1 MGAAYRLPQ
10 RRGRA
15 VSEPAFTPPP
25 AATLRALV
33 ETALREDGAWDD
45 ITTAALIPAEQR
57 GSCRIEAREDGVLC
71 GVPLVEATYALL
83 DPQVSVRALVGEGGR
98 FRAGDVLLRI
108 EGPLRALLQG
118 ERVALNFTQRLSGIA
133 TMTSRFVEAV
143 AGTGATIL
151 DTRKTTPGL
160 RAVEKYAVRAG
171 GGRNHRFGLSDGV
184 LVKDNHLAVAYAR
197 GQTMADVVRLMR
209 AAAPPAMPVEIE
221 AASFD
226 EAAAAIEAGADI
238 VLLDNMTDA
247 GMRRVV
253 AMARG
258 RARLEASGG
267 MTLERVRAVA
277 ETGVDTISVG
287 ALTHSARALDL
298 ALEMET

>member
-1 MGAAYRLPQ
+1 M
-10 RRGRA
+10 
-15 VSEPAFTPPP
+15 SEPALAPPP

-33 ETALREDGAWDD
+33 EAALREDGAWDD

-71 GVPLVEATYALL
+71 GEPLVEATYALL
-83 DPQVSVRALVGEGGR
+83 DPRVSVRALASEGGR
-98 FRAGDVLLRI
+98 FRAGDVLMRI

-133 TMTSRFVEAV
+133 TMTARFVEAV

-247 GMRRVV
+247 EMRRVV
-253 AMARG
+253 AIARG
-258 RARLEASGG
+258 RAQLEASGG

-298 ALEMET
+298 ALEMDA